1 MQPERAFSL
10 RPLLPQD
17 QSFLWEMLY
26 QAIYIAPGSPPLPR
40 SILQQPEL
48 AHYAT
53 DWGKPG
59 DLGILAVLNETA
71 QPIGAAWLRL
81 FAAEDPGYGFV
92 AADIPEISV
101 ALLPDFRGMGV
112 GTVLLADLIHTA
124 RPFYPAL
131 SLSVSPGNPAQRLY
145 ERLGFHLIKQE
156 GDSLT
161 LMLDFTNE

>member
-1 MQPERAFSL
+1 MQPERPFSL
-10 RPLLPQD
+10 RPLTSQD

-26 QAIYIAPGSPPLPR
+26 QAIYMAPGHPPLPR
-40 SILQQPEL
+40 SVLQQPEL
-48 AHYAT
+48 AHYAA
-53 DWGKPG
+53 DWGRPG
-59 DLGILAVLNETA
+59 DLGILAELTETA

-92 AADIPEISV
+92 AEDIPEISV
-101 ALLPDFRGMGV
+101 AILPEYRSIGI
-112 GTVLLADLIHTA
+112 GTALLADLIHTA

-131 SLSVSPGNPAQRLY
+131 SLSVSTGNPAQRLY

-161 LMLDFTNE
+161 LLLDFKNE